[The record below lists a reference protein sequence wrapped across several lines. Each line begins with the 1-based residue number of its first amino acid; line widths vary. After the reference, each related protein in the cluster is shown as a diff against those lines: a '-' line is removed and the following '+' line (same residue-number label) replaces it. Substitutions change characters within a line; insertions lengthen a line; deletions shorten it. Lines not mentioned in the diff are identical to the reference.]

1 MYDEFIQVFGE
12 YQPIITTANDGTV
25 TTSIDFGYI
34 LLILFSLVLLNGV
47 LQILKS
53 VISAIF
59 R

>member
-1 MYDEFIQVFGE
+1 MYDEFIQIFGE
-12 YQPIITTANDGTV
+12 YQPIITTAEDGTI
-25 TTSIDFGYI
+25 TSSIDFGYI
-34 LLILFSLVLLNGV
+34 LLILFSLVLLHGV